1 MKPERSISFWFRHPK
16 EMIFHRREYNSIKG
30 KKSGI
35 LVMLTIL
42 LFFSLFSVV
51 LGKAGL
57 DYLNYKMNDPFIK
70 WFNIPVSNY
79 SYRHN
84 YAEIKKFFDENAES
98 HEFSFSKSTGSY
110 RALWRFYR
118 KEGGGTILA
127 FVQSFNFWEDKDLI
141 NSICDDDN
149 LIYDFADV
157 KNLTSEKLQD
167 GVIISINLVKDL
179 ECDIDDLKNT
189 KIMIQD
195 GDNLPLTVLA
205 VVKSLP
211 NRSQVFAENRLVF
224 TLNHYSESNVSGS
237 SSFESNELSVFV
249 KADDD
254 TDENRVKREISTLLK
269 NEFGLNYENE
279 TTSETG
285 LNLLSQNRVMTF
297 HNLSEKLDLR
307 ARRRISTK
315 LAEDLYKY
323 NAALK
328 YDHSLLIPHESMVY
342 GDPETEN
349 YTAANMFDILS
360 FKIEDLSAISSFQ
373 DVVLEKYKME
383 LDLSQVE
390 AKENFGVVSF
400 MSIFLILSLVFFAG
414 FAILIY
420 LFNLMKGH
428 LEKISTNLGTFLAF
442 GMPKDFLYKGY
453 LRIIFR
459 LIASATL
466 LSLVFLIV
474 LIIIIRLSISALHL
488 PEFLGYMKVFTNAW
502 LWLAIVLFAGVSFIS
517 FRKLLKTFLSC
528 PPGDLIYNRS

>member
-1 MKPERSISFWFRHPK
+1 MKPERSLFFKFKHPK
-16 EMIFHRREYNSIKG
+16 ERIFHRREYNSVKG

-35 LVMLTIL
+35 LVMLTVL

-70 WFNIPVSNY
+70 WFNIPVSNH

-84 YAEIKKFFDENAES
+84 YAEIKKFFDENAAS

-110 RALWRFYR
+110 RALWKFYR
-118 KEGGGTILA
+118 SEGGGTILA

-141 NSICDDDN
+141 NSICEEDN
-149 LIYDFADV
+149 LIYDFGDV
-157 KNLTSEKLQD
+157 KNLTPEKLQD

-179 ECDIDDLKNT
+179 ECDIADLKTN

-211 NRSQVFAENRLVF
+211 NRSQVFAENRLVV
-224 TLNHYSESNVSGS
+224 TLNNYGESNVSGS
-237 SSFESNELSVFV
+237 SSFESNELSVYV
-249 KADDD
+249 KVNDNEA
-254 TDENRVKREISTLLK
+254 RVKTEISALLK
-269 NEFGLNYENE
+269 SEFGLTYGDERAAKPD
-279 TTSETG
+279 
-285 LNLLSQNRVMTF
+285 LNLLSQNKVMTF
-297 HNLSEKLDLR
+297 YDLSENLDLS

-315 LAEDLYKY
+315 LAEDLYPY
-323 NAALK
+323 NAALM

-342 GDPETEN
+342 GDPESKDYSTG
-349 YTAANMFDILS
+349 NMFDILS
-360 FKIEDLSAISSFQ
+360 FKIEDLSAISPFQ

-420 LFNLMKGH
+420 LFNLMKSH
-428 LEKISTNLGTFLAF
+428 LEKISMNLGTFLAF
-442 GMPKDFLYKGY
+442 GMPKEFLYKGY

-466 LSLVFLIV
+466 LSLVFLTG
-474 LIIIIRLSISALHL
+474 IILAIRLTMYALHL
-488 PEFLGYMKVFTNAW
+488 PEFLGYMEVFTNIW
-502 LWLAIVLFAGVSFIS
+502 LWLAIAVFGGVSFVL
-517 FRKLLKTFLSC
+517 FRNLLKSFLSC

>member
-1 MKPERSISFWFRHPK
+1 MKGMRDILLSLKHPK
-16 EMIFHRREYNSIKG
+16 EKIFHKREYNSVKG

-70 WFNIPVSNY
+70 WFNIPVSNH

-84 YAEIKKFFDENAES
+84 YADIKKFFDENAAS
-98 HEFSFSKSTGSY
+98 DEFSFSKSTGSY

-118 KEGGGTILA
+118 AQGGGTILA

-141 NSICDDDN
+141 NSICAEGN
-149 LIYDFADV
+149 LVYDFGDV
-157 KNLTSEKLQD
+157 KNLTPEKLKD

-179 ECDIDDLKNT
+179 ECDIADLKNN

-224 TLNHYSESNVSGS
+224 TLNHYNESNVSGS
-237 SSFESNELSVFV
+237 SSQESNELSVYV
-249 KADDD
+249 KADGDD
-254 TDENRVKREISTLLK
+254 NRIKEEISTLLK
-269 NEFGLNYENE
+269 DEFGLTYENE
-279 TTSETG
+279 RSTETDFK
-285 LNLLSQNRVMTF
+285 LLSQNKTLTF
-297 HNLSEKLDLR
+297 SNLSEKLDLR
-307 ARRRISTK
+307 ARRRINKK
-315 LAEDLYKY
+315 LAEDLYPY

-328 YDHSLLIPHESMVY
+328 YNHSLLIPHESMVY
-342 GDPETEN
+342 GDPTVKD

-360 FKIEDLSAISSFQ
+360 FKIEDLSKISSFQ

-400 MSIFLILSLVFFAG
+400 MSVFLILSLVFFAG

-420 LFNLMKGH
+420 LFNLMKSH
-428 LEKISTNLGTFLAF
+428 LEKISVNLGTFLAF
-442 GMPKDFLYKGY
+442 GMPKEFLYKGY
-453 LRIIFR
+453 LKIIFR
-459 LIASATL
+459 LITSATL
-466 LSLVFLIV
+466 LSLGFLIV
-474 LIIIIRLSISALHL
+474 IIYGIRLSMSALNL
-488 PEFLGYMKVFTNAW
+488 PEFLGYMEVFPNGW
-502 LWLAIVLFAGVSFIS
+502 LWLAITVFAGVSFVS
-517 FRKLLKTFLSC
+517 FRNLLKSFLSC
-528 PPGDLIYNRS
+528 PPGDLIYNRT

>member
-1 MKPERSISFWFRHPK
+1 MFLNFKHPK
-16 EMIFHRREYNSIKG
+16 EKIFHRREYTSVKG
-30 KKSGI
+30 NKGGI
-35 LVMLTIL
+35 LALLTLL

-70 WFNIPVSNY
+70 WFNIPVSNH

-84 YAEIKKFFDENAES
+84 YAEIKKFFDENAAS
-98 HEFSFSKSTGSY
+98 NEFSFSKSSGSY
-110 RALWRFYR
+110 RGLWRFYR

-127 FVQSFNFWEDKDLI
+127 FVQSFNFWEDRDLV
-141 NSICDDDN
+141 NSICADDN

-157 KNLTSEKLQD
+157 KNLTPEKLQD

-179 ECDIDDLKNT
+179 ECDIEDLKNT

-224 TLNHYSESNVSGS
+224 TLNHYYDSNVSGS
-237 SSFESNELSVFV
+237 SSYVSDELAIYVKTGSDESRV
-249 KADDD
+249 
-254 TDENRVKREISTLLK
+254 TDEIATLLK
-269 NEFGLNYENE
+269 TEYGLTYEKE
-279 TTSETG
+279 SSEEPE
-285 LNLLSQNRVMTF
+285 LNLLSQNRMLTF
-297 HNLSEKLDLR
+297 YGLSEKLDLI
-307 ARRRISTK
+307 ARRRISK
-315 LAEDLYKY
+315 KINEDLYPY
-323 NAALK
+323 NAAVK

-342 GDPETEN
+342 GDPGSKG
-349 YTAANMFDILS
+349 YTAANMFDVLS
-360 FKIEDLSAISSFQ
+360 FKMEDLSAISAFQ
-373 DVVLEKYKME
+373 DVVLEKFKME

-400 MSIFLILSLVFFAG
+400 MSVFLILSLVLFAG

-420 LFNLMKGH
+420 LFNLMKSH
-428 LEKISTNLGTFLAF
+428 IEKISVNLGTFLAF

-453 LRIIFR
+453 LKIVFR
-459 LIASATL
+459 LIASATI
-466 LSLVFLIV
+466 LSLAFLIA
-474 LIIIIRLSISALHL
+474 IILAIRLSMTALNL
-488 PEFLGYMKVFTNAW
+488 PEFLGYMEVFTNGW
-502 LWLAIVLFAGVSFIS
+502 LWLAIAVFATVSFFL
-517 FRKLLKTFLSC
+517 FRNLLKSFLSR